1 MDFKTNHTDLNS
13 CIPNSS
19 KAVQNFSLLEHSLS
33 VRSRIFTRHVLSGGP
48 GTADFLPTC
57 VSAGYP
63 SRMSYGSF
71 IMPTLFGIICL
82 LGIICNSLVIC
93 TVLKKSGPSSSVPDI
108 FIISLSMVDLLFLLG
123 MPFLI
128 HQLLGN
134 GAWRFG
140 ETKCTIITA
149 LDANSQFTSTYI
161 LTAMS
166 INRYLA
172 TIYPFTSTRF
182 RKRPVAVLVICIP
195 LPRGLLGCGI
205 RLPDPQRDIYW
216 YTLYQFFLVFAMPF
230 ALITVAY
237 RRILLK
243 MAGSS
248 EALMSQR
255 CTGHEQKNL
264 THTAIAIC
272 VAFFICWAPF
282 HILQLAQLT
291 MTRPTL
297 TFYYAYNVAISLGY
311 AFIYI
316 LLGQNFQ
323 RRLGVPIRPA
333 AAAQASPHGSKSI
346 QGDAI
351 ESGQPLLHLVSAS
364 GK

>member
-1 MDFKTNHTDLNS
+1 MDFKTNHTESLNS

-19 KAVQNFSLLEHSLS
+19 KAVQNFSL
-33 VRSRIFTRHVLSGGP
+33 P
-48 GTADFLPTC
+48 GD
-57 VSAGYP
+57 S

-82 LGIICNSLVIC
+82 LGIIGNSLVIC

-134 GAWRFG
+134 GAWHFG
-140 ETKCTIITA
+140 ETMCTIITA

-166 INRYLA
+166 IDRYLA
-172 TIYPFTSTRF
+172 TVYPFTSTRF
-182 RKRPVAVLVICIP
+182 RKPPVAILVICILWALSFLSITPVWLYAQLIP
-195 LPRGLLGCGI
+195 LPGGLLGCGI
-205 RLPDPQRDIYW
+205 QLPDPQRDIYW
-216 YTLYQFFLVFAMPF
+216 YTLYQFFLVFAIPF
-230 ALITVAY
+230 VLITVAY

-243 MAGSS
+243 MARSS

-255 CTGHEQKNL
+255 CTRARTKRL
-264 THTAIAIC
+264 TRTAIAIC
-272 VAFFICWAPF
+272 MAFFLCWAPF

-291 MTRPTL
+291 MTCPTL
-297 TFYYAYNVAISLGY
+297 PFYYAYNVAISLGY
-311 AFIYI
+311 ANSCLNPFIYI

-323 RRLGVPIRPA
+323 RRLGVPVRPA
-333 AAAQASPHGSKSI
+333 AAGQASPNGNKSI
-346 QGDAI
+346 QEDAI
-351 ESGQPLLHLVSAS
+351 ESGQPLLHLVSIS
-364 GK
+364 GR

>member
-1 MDFKTNHTDLNS
+1 MDFETNHTKSLTS

-19 KAVQNFSLLEHSLS
+19 KAAQNFSL
-33 VRSRIFTRHVLSGGP
+33 P
-48 GTADFLPTC
+48 GDP
-57 VSAGYP
+57 G
-63 SRMSYGSF
+63 RMSYGSF

-82 LGIICNSLVIC
+82 LGIVGNSLVIC
-93 TVLKKSGPSSSVPDI
+93 TVLKKSGPSCSVPDI
-108 FIISLSMVDLLFLLG
+108 FIISLSTVDLFFLLG

-134 GAWRFG
+134 GAWHFG
-140 ETKCTIITA
+140 GTMCTIITA

-166 INRYLA
+166 IDRYLA
-172 TIYPFTSTRF
+172 TVYPFTSSRF
-182 RKRPVAVLVICIP
+182 RKRPVAVLIICVLWALSFLSITPVWMYAQLIP
-195 LPRGLLGCGI
+195 LPGGLLGCGI

-216 YTLYQFFLVFAMPF
+216 YTLYQFFLVFTIPF

-243 MAGSS
+243 MARCS
-248 EALMSQR
+248 EVLMSRR
-255 CTGHEQKNL
+255 CTGARTKKL
-264 THTAIAIC
+264 TRTAIAIC
-272 VAFFICWAPF
+272 VAFFVCWAPF
-282 HILQLAQLT
+282 HILQLAQLA

-297 TFYYAYNVAISLGY
+297 PFYYAYNMAISLGY
-311 AFIYI
+311 ANSCLNPFIYI

-323 RRLGVPIRPA
+323 RQLGVPVRPA
-333 AAAQASPHGSKSI
+333 AAGQASPHRSKSI

-351 ESGQPLLHLVSAS
+351 ESGQPLLHLVSIS
-364 GK
+364 GR